1 MKKVT
6 LLLLITLLLM
16 ISCLPISA
24 LSETYSTTALRENN
38 VVLHLI
44 LNGNTAK
51 ASATMILFEGYTSVT
66 TLTLQRQENGGWS
79 DVVSWTSSEREFS
92 KTTNI
97 SKGTYRLSATSKIY
111 NGKTYVDTI
120 SRISGSKIYK

>member
-6 LLLLITLLLM
+6 LLLLITVLM
-16 ISCLPISA
+16 ISCLPISV

-38 VVLHLI
+38 VVLYLT

-66 TLTLQRQENGGWS
+66 TLTLQQQENGGWS
-79 DVVSWTSSEREFS
+79 DIVSWTSSEREFS
-92 KTTNI
+92 KTTSI
-97 SKGTYRLSATSKIY
+97 SKGTYRLSATSIIY
-111 NGKTYVDTI
+111 NGNTYVDTI
-120 SRISGSKIYK
+120 YRTSGNKTYK